1 MGSANYTVSWARSLS
16 PYLGKN
22 MYNHLCVFFTNHGE
36 IVGRV
41 DRCLGI
47 DWQIQKKRFQTNKIK
62 ITSIGSFAF
71 KECGERLLPGS
82 SRIVKWASCSYFR
95 TSKHWFCR
103 FLINCIS
110 YTRVGADQNRKMRW
124 GDVRHSPTCYSTMHD
139 YEMSIFWRL
148 NIFLSIKVT
157 SYTDEVENPEKTSK
171 PRNRKAKPKT
181 KIKPE
186 KTRE

>member
-1 MGSANYTVSWARSLS
+1 MFDILQR
-16 PYLGKN
+16 
-22 MYNHLCVFFTNHGE
+22 
-36 IVGRV
+36 
-41 DRCLGI
+41 
-47 DWQIQKKRFQTNKIK
+47 
-62 ITSIGSFAF
+62 
-71 KECGERLLPGS
+71 
-82 SRIVKWASCSYFR
+82 
-95 TSKHWFCR
+95 
-103 FLINCIS
+103 
-110 YTRVGADQNRKMRW
+110 
-124 GDVRHSPTCYSTMHD
+124 YSTMHD